1 MIIGVDT
8 HKRNHTFVN
17 VDGNGRQLKVLTG
30 STTTEANLA
39 ALRWAIAQS
48 DDRLWAVED
57 NRSMSRRLE
66 RDLLLAGERVVRV
79 PTKMMSNCRDGA
91 RTYGKSDP
99 IDALAVARAV
109 LREPGLPVA
118 VLDGDERDLRLL
130 FDYRETLVAQRTATI
145 SRLRWDLHTL
155 DPTIDPR
162 PRGLSTVSAL
172 KALTPIIASHDGID
186 ARLATRRVAACIELT
201 VEINELQREITDR
214 VADLAPALLLLVGFG
229 GLNAARIVAH
239 TAGQTRFRSA
249 AAFARYNGTAPLPV
263 WSRTTNDTVSAAP
276 ATANS
281 TAPSTSQRSP
291 KSDATQEHESSTVGG
306 SNKAT
311 GPWKHSAS
319 SNDAS
324 PTPSSAPWP
333 PTRTSK
339 FAPPL
344 DRRATHRTT
353 PRSPARHVRNGRSVL
368 HEPSRSGNDLN
379 GFSVVSSSITPHEA
393 RGRRGGCCRRHHCR
407 HDLAR

>member
-1 MIIGVDT
+1 MILGVDT
-8 HKRNHTFVN
+8 HKRNHTFVS

-48 DDRLWAVED
+48 DDRLWSVED

-79 PTKMMSNCRDGA
+79 STKMMSNCRDGA

-99 IDALAVARAV
+99 IDALA
-109 LREPGLPVA
+109 
-118 VLDGDERDLRLL
+118 
-130 FDYRETLVAQRTATI
+130 I
-145 SRLRWDLHTL
+145 
-155 DPTIDPR
+155 
-162 PRGLSTVSAL
+162 
-172 KALTPIIASHDGID
+172 
-186 ARLATRRVAACIELT
+186 
-201 VEINELQREITDR
+201 EINELKREISER
-214 VADLAPALLLLVGFG
+214 VAGLAPALF
-229 GLNAARIVAH
+229 AAGRVRRPERRQSRGAD
-239 TAGQTRFRSA
+239 RRPDPVPVRRPRSPA
-249 AAFARYNGTAPLPV
+249 TTGPHRCRCGPRTTNGTA
-263 WSRTTNDTVSAAP
+263 SAAP

-291 KSDATQEHESSTVGG
+291 KSDATHEHESSTAAD

-319 SNDAS
+319 SIDAS
-324 PTPSSAPWP
+324 PTPSSAPLP

-339 FAPPL
+339 FAPLL

-353 PRSPARHVRNGRSVL
+353 PRSLARLVRNGSAA
-368 HEPSRSGNDLN
+368 P
-379 GFSVVSSSITPHEA
+379 VVATSA
-393 RGRRGGCCRRHHCR
+393 RRRFPCCR
-407 HDLAR
+407 